1 VYAKRTSFAAAL
13 ADAHDGSM
21 SESVSSSSGSRAH
34 VWFPD
39 ISARAFQHPADTAAL
54 TALRKVPALDLV
66 LRKLIGFI
74 GERSLRLAHLANAVR
89 VSPRQLPE
97 VHRTYEE
104 CLATLGMNDPPELFV
119 SQTPIINAGAIG
131 VERPFIVLTSA
142 GVSVLDETGRRFV
155 IGHELGH
162 ILADHALYKTLSA
175 LLLRVSAGGLGL
187 GSMALWALTRALL
200 EWDRKS
206 ELSADRAGLLCLQDP
221 NAACQVMMTIAAG
234 TTTATLSLEEFES
247 QARDYEAGGTHVDSV
262 FKLMSLLGQTH
273 PFHVLR
279 VLELRR
285 WVESG
290 EYAKV
295 LGGDYPRRTDDPK
308 TSVLDDLRASAA
320 SYRDSAQKSA
330 DPLVRSLRQMGED
343 IGSAAEQVLDQLRDR
358 LRNKP

>member
-1 VYAKRTSFAAAL
+1 
-13 ADAHDGSM
+13 M
-21 SESVSSSSGSRAH
+21 SNPDTSSSGRAAH
-34 VWFPD
+34 VWLTD
-39 ISARAFQHPADTAAL
+39 ISARAFEHPADAAAL
-54 TALRKVPALDLV
+54 SALHKVPALDHV
-66 LRKLIGFI
+66 LRKLIGLV

-97 VHRTYEE
+97 VQHSYED
-104 CLATLGMNDPPELFV
+104 CLATLGVTDPPELFV

-142 GVSVLDETGRRFV
+142 GVAMLDEDGRRFV
-155 IGHELGH
+155 LGHELGH
-162 ILADHALYKTLSA
+162 VLADHSLYKTLSS
-175 LLLRVSAGGLGL
+175 LLLRLSAGGLGL
-187 GSMALWALTRALL
+187 GSMALWAVTRALL

-221 NAACQVMMTIAAG
+221 SAACRVMMTIAAG
-234 TTTATLSLEEFES
+234 TPAATLSLEEFEA
-247 QARDYEAGGTHVDSV
+247 QAREYEAGGTHIDSV
-262 FKLMSLLGQTH
+262 VKLFSLLGQSH

-295 LGGDYPRRTDDPK
+295 LGGDYPRRSEDPK
-308 TSVLDDLRASAA
+308 SSVLSDIKASAA
-320 SYRDSAQKSA
+320 SYRNSAQKSA
-330 DPLVRSLRQMGED
+330 DPLVRSLRQIGED
-343 IGSAAEQVLDQLRDR
+343 LGGAAEQVLDQLRDR

>member
-1 VYAKRTSFAAAL
+1 MSPPDSPSAGAA
-13 ADAHDGSM
+13 
-21 SESVSSSSGSRAH
+21 AH
-34 VWFPD
+34 VWLHD

-54 TALRKVPALDLV
+54 SALRKLPALDLV

-74 GERSLRLAHLANAVR
+74 GERSIRLAHLANAVR

-104 CLATLGMNDPPELFV
+104 CLATLGMTDPPELFV

-131 VERPFIVLTSA
+131 VDRPFIVLTSA

-155 IGHELGH
+155 LGHELGH

-175 LLLRVSAGGLGL
+175 LLLRISAGGLGL

-221 NAACQVMMTIAAG
+221 SAACQVMMTIAAG
-234 TTTATLSLEEFES
+234 TTTATLSLEEFEA

-262 FKLMSLLGQTH
+262 FKLLSLLGQTH

-290 EYAKV
+290 DYAKI

-308 TSVLDDLRASAA
+308 GSVWGDLKASAA
-320 SYRDSAQKSA
+320 SYRESAQKSA

-343 IGSAAEQVLDQLRDR
+343 FGGAAEQALDQLRE
-358 LRNKP
+358 LFKKQ

>member
-1 VYAKRTSFAAAL
+1 
-13 ADAHDGSM
+13 
-21 SESVSSSSGSRAH
+21 VSSGACAH

-54 TALRKVPALDLV
+54 SALRKVPALDHV

-97 VHRTYEE
+97 IARTYDE
-104 CLATLGMNDPPELFV
+104 CLSTLGLTDAPELFV

-131 VERPFIVLTSA
+131 VDRPFIVLTSA
-142 GVSVLDETGRRFV
+142 GVATLDERGRRFV
-155 IGHELGH
+155 LGHELGH
-162 ILADHALYKTLSA
+162 VLADHALYKTLCA
-175 LLLRVSAGGLGL
+175 LLLRLSSGGLGL

-221 NAACQVMMTIAAG
+221 GAACEALMTIAAG
-234 TTTATLSLEEFES
+234 TTAASLSLEEFEA
-247 QARDYEAGGTHVDSV
+247 QAHDYEAGGTHVDSV
-262 FKLMSLLGQTH
+262 FKLMSLLGQSH

-285 WVESG
+285 WVASG

-295 LGGDYPRRTDDPK
+295 LGGDYPRRADDPK
-308 TSVLDDLRASAA
+308 SSVLDDLKASAM
-320 SYRDSAQKSA
+320 SYRESAQKSA
-330 DPLVRSLRQMGED
+330 DPLVRSLRQIGED
-343 IGSAAEQVLDQLRDR
+343 IGGAAEQVLDQLRD
-358 LRNKP
+358 LFRNKP